1 MLMNKERFRPNS
13 YDDETIEQ
21 FVFLT
26 NRQFEGDRPTWM
38 EAKVFVDT
46 VEDETGYIQ
55 DGTEVER
62 NFLHAELGVNQPS
75 SWRSYPNHYKLIGVE
90 FMVSSDINNI
100 ARETLD
106 IFTFLGDIGGLL
118 DLLILIFGYFL
129 MPFAEKRME
138 ALLTNRL
145 FHLTGD
151 KTELSKKVL
160 SATKGKAS
168 SILKT
173 RPSGDVEVD
182 VPFWLDMQ
190 MLWSKVCCVTRCWR
204 NKEYEIYN
212 DILDLG
218 MDKVTQQL
226 DVIR

>member
-1 MLMNKERFRPNS
+1 
-13 YDDETIEQ
+13 
-21 FVFLT
+21 
-26 NRQFEGDRPTWM
+26 
-38 EAKVFVDT
+38 
-46 VEDETGYIQ
+46 
-55 DGTEVER
+55 
-62 NFLHAELGVNQPS
+62 LHAELGVNQPS

-151 KTELSKKVL
+151 KTALS
-160 SATKGKAS
+160 
-168 SILKT
+168 
-173 RPSGDVEVD
+173 
-182 VPFWLDMQ
+182 
-190 MLWSKVCCVTRCWR
+190 
-204 NKEYEIYN
+204 
-212 DILDLG
+212 
-218 MDKVTQQL
+218 
-226 DVIR
+226 